1 MKKYIFITLTL
12 NLFLNLAHA
21 EFLACEVKEW
31 HDGKSNVEYKQ
42 AKIDVTNAH
51 GDILNIDFKLHEKV
65 TGYVSFQ
72 KGFAVMSI
80 SDQKT
85 QVTTSTIGDVSNGK
99 LAQIQMMIPPM
110 QLGKVNA
117 IQIECKVSKLL
128 DK

>member
-1 MKKYIFITLTL
+1 MKNLMMFIFTLTA
-12 NLFLNLAHA
+12 FQSFAHA
-21 EFLACEVKEW
+21 AFLDCQIKEW

-42 AKIDVTNAH
+42 GKIDVTNAH
-51 GDILNIDFKLHEKV
+51 GDILNIEFKLHTNV

-80 SDQKT
+80 TDQKT
-85 QVTTSTIGDVSNGK
+85 QVTTSTIGDVSYGK
-99 LAQIQMMIPPM
+99 PAQIQMMVPPM
-110 QLGKVNA
+110 QLSKVNA